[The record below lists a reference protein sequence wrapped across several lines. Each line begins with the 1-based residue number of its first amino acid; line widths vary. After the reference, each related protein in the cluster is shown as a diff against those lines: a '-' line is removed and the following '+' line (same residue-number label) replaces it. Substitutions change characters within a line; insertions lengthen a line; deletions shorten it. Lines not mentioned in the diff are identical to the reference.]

1 MKPKPLRAEIVRPAR
16 DEDGITFLWLPRI
29 VLVELALDPERGLRF
44 VIKDSASVRYAA
56 EHGSRKPPAWLS
68 SLAQARAVRLP
79 SCAEPYQSLDDIAAQ
94 IRAFIRA
101 YFDCDARFESV
112 AVLYV
117 ICTWVHERF
126 HAVPYLR
133 LLGLSECGKT
143 RGTFVIGVLCYRP
156 LTLAGA
162 ATAASLFRLIEA
174 IGGTMLIDEAD
185 FADTQ
190 IGADVVKVL
199 NCGYQQD
206 LPVIRMEK
214 NEDGNFVPSVFRV
227 FGPKVINS
235 RKPFADDATESRC
248 LAYRPQPTER
258 DDIPT
263 QLPPSFENEA
273 RHIRNQLL
281 LWRLD
286 SLDAFRFAS
295 RPIPG
300 LRRRIHQLVSPLLAV
315 ADLLDDKRYRN
326 DLLDFA
332 RSRDQETREGRRE
345 TVEAKLLASYL
356 DHFREHPETPPTCK
370 EVSRRTLDAED
381 DERLGRWLSPHRAGA
396 ILRGMGFWTR
406 HTKRGSELS
415 IDPARL
421 AKLRDRY
428 GLAGDDGDEV
438 VTISSGIVTTQI
450 PTQPLSYQYSS
461 SSSEYVGDEGDDLGG
476 KGPSGGS
483 PSLTSV
489 TSSLRHLSS
498 HSLIPKDLSGDDVNQ
513 TSSSSPEP
521 SATDGE
527 VSSTATASDSPPGS
541 GLRRGSRRWRRL
553 FA

>member
-1 MKPKPLRAEIVRPAR
+1 MNQPEPEPREPWYQEE
-16 DEDGITFLWLPRI
+16 DENKGR
-29 VLVELALDPERGLRF
+29 
-44 VIKDSASVRYAA
+44 S
-56 EHGSRKPPAWLS
+56 
-68 SLAQARAVRLP
+68 RLP
-79 SCAEPYQSLDDIAAQ
+79 
-94 IRAFIRA
+94 
-101 YFDCDARFESV
+101 
-112 AVLYV
+112 
-117 ICTWVHERF
+117 
-126 HAVPYLR
+126 
-133 LLGLSECGKT
+133 
-143 RGTFVIGVLCYRP
+143 
-156 LTLAGA
+156 
-162 ATAASLFRLIEA
+162 
-174 IGGTMLIDEAD
+174 
-185 FADTQ
+185 
-190 IGADVVKVL
+190 
-199 NCGYQQD
+199 
-206 LPVIRMEK
+206 
-214 NEDGNFVPSVFRV
+214 
-227 FGPKVINS
+227 
-235 RKPFADDATESRC
+235 
-248 LAYRPQPTER
+248 
-258 DDIPT
+258 
-263 QLPPSFENEA
+263 
-273 RHIRNQLL
+273 
-281 LWRLD
+281 
-286 SLDAFRFAS
+286 
-295 RPIPG
+295 
-300 LRRRIHQLVSPLLAV
+300 
-315 ADLLDDKRYRN
+315 
-326 DLLDFA
+326 
-332 RSRDQETREGRRE
+332 E

-356 DHFREHPETPPTCK
+356 DHSREHPETPPTCK

-396 ILRGMGFWTR
+396 ILRGMGFLTR

-450 PTQPLSYQYSS
+450 PTQPLSYQYS